1 MSRTFSYALA
11 VFAIFAAPLRAQ
23 TQAPASPAPCSQ
35 SSDSAQSKSQASKPC
50 TPAPDKKEPP
60 AAQRFPF
67 PGEQTA
73 PSQQSK
79 PDTPEAPASPG
90 KPPSAADKFPF
101 PTAPAPR
108 MPGSEPDSSS
118 SSSSSSSSD
127 SADTPPSDNPAG
139 DTGDNP
145 HPSTRRRL
153 PKVENLQTNEERV
166 DEDLKVAKFYADAGD
181 LSAAYLRVR
190 DAVKYLPNDPDT
202 HFALAYVAQK
212 MKKREEA
219 IAEYNNYLRLAPDG
233 DRTKDAHKALN
244 ELQR

>member
-1 MSRTFSYALA
+1 MSRTSTYALA
-11 VFAIFAAPLRAQ
+11 VFAIIAAPLCAQ

-35 SSDSAQSKSQASKPC
+35 TSGAAAQSKSQASKPC
-50 TPAPDKKEPP
+50 TPAPDKKEPS
-60 AAQRFPF
+60 ASQRFPF
-67 PGEQTA
+67 PGEQSA

-79 PDTPEAPASPG
+79 PDSPDAPASTG

-101 PTAPAPR
+101 PTAPAPP
-108 MPGSEPDSSS
+108 MPGSEPDG
-118 SSSSSSSSD
+118 SSSSSSD
-127 SADTPPSDNPAG
+127 SADTPSPDNPAG
-139 DTGDNP
+139 DTGDTP

-166 DEDLKVAKFYADAGD
+166 DEDLKVAKFYSDAGD
-181 LSAAYLRVR
+181 LNAAYLRVR